1 MLANAHT
8 DHSIP
13 LFFTH
18 KFKITYLIITI
29 TISPNVIGAS
39 AASLFTNHSVQL

>member
-18 KFKITYLIITI
+18 NFKITYLIITI